1 MIEECWAEMNQNNK
15 NGHFQIEGLFKLRK
29 VGDYLK
35 LVDKKVKLI
44 FKKTDTGLSSKKIYS
59 ANVNG
64 LSDTGTHL
72 ILKNVCVKRYVFFSK
87 HIKKYSVPIDNI
99 STVQILDKYGKM
111 D

>member
-1 MIEECWAEMNQNNK
+1 MNQNNK
-15 NGHFQIEGLFKLRK
+15 NVHFQIDGLFKLKK

-44 FKKTDTGLSSKKIYS
+44 FKETDTGLNTKKIYS
-59 ANVNG
+59 TDVAE

-72 ILKNVCVKRYVFFSK
+72 ILRNVCVKRYLFFSR
-87 HIKKYSVPIDNI
+87 HIKNYIVPIDNI
-99 STVQILDKYGKM
+99 STVQILDKYGKA

>member
-1 MIEECWAEMNQNNK
+1 MNPNNK
-15 NGHFQIEGLFKLRK
+15 KAHFQIGGLFKLKK

-44 FKKTDTGLSSKKIYS
+44 FKEIDPELNTKKIS
-59 ANVNG
+59 NADVAE

-72 ILKNVCVKRYVFFSK
+72 ILKNVCVKRYIFFSK
-87 HIKKYSVPIDNI
+87 HIKKYIVPIDNI
-99 STVQILDKYGKM
+99 STVQILDKYGKA

>member
-1 MIEECWAEMNQNNK
+1 MNQDNK
-15 NGHFQIEGLFKLRK
+15 NAHFQIDGLFKLKK

-44 FKKTDTGLSSKKIYS
+44 FKKTDPGLNTKKIS
-59 ANVNG
+59 NANVAE

-72 ILKNVCVKRYVFFSK
+72 ILKNVCVRRYIFFSK
-87 HIKKYSVPIDNI
+87 YINKYIVPIDNI
-99 STVQILDKYGKM
+99 LTVQILDKYGKT